1 MCAHVNS
8 ASIVE
13 DFPSFHLRQSLVLS
27 FPAELHPEGRFLLI
41 LDGFFDESGTHDASN
56 TISVAGYLSTPDRWC
71 DFNREWKA
79 ALDEY
84 GLEFFHMTDFVAHRE
99 IYEHWSETER
109 GERIARLI
117 GIINRNVVASV
128 GFALP
133 LRDYYSTFSKSA
145 KRYSG
150 GPYGL
155 AATSCFMDASRAI
168 EPTGSDAKIA
178 YIFEGGVKGKGQVMK
193 AFDRSYEDA
202 EVRKKHRLLSLGY
215 KDKRDFRPLQAAD
228 ILAYELY
235 RHLPIQ
241 LGEIDAPTRQSLLA
255 LRNCPINYWKTF
267 GTEGM
272 REFAIVIDAAAKL
285 YGPNGPKVKKRR
297 G

>member
-1 MCAHVNS
+1 MCAHS
-8 ASIVE
+8 QHSSSPE
-13 DFPSFHLRQSLVLS
+13 DFPGYLLFTALRIILPPEVHLEEGFLVL
-27 FPAELHPEGRFLLI
+27 LNGY
-41 LDGFFDESGTHDASN
+41 FDESGTHDASR

-71 DFNREWKA
+71 NFDKAWKA
-79 ALDEY
+79 ALDDFD
-84 GLEFFHMTDFVAHRE
+84 LDFFHMTDFVARKGD
-99 IYEHWSETER
+99 YENWSDEVR

-117 GIINRNVVASV
+117 KIINDHAMASV

-150 GPYGL
+150 GAYGL
-155 AATSCFMDASRAI
+155 AAISCFMDAALAI
-168 EPTGSDAKIA
+168 QPPILDAKIA
-178 YIFEGGVKGKGQVMK
+178 YIFESGVKGKGQVMK
-193 AFDRSYEDA
+193 VFDKAYEDA
-202 EVRKKHRLLSLGY
+202 NLRKKRYMLSLGY

-241 LGEIDAPTRQSLLA
+241 LGEIDAPTRQSLMA

-267 GTEGM
+267 GAAQM
-272 REFAIVIDAAAKL
+272 RDFSIVIDAAARL
-285 YGPNGPKVKKRR
+285 HGPDGPRAKRR